1 MARAGVW
8 RRGVCELAPPETAIE
23 MAKWGRSVP
32 TPKHF
37 QPKSNALSG
46 VPATQG

>member
-1 MARAGVW
+1 MTAGTST
-8 RRGVCELAPPETAIE
+8 GIE

-37 QPKSNALSG
+37 QPKSDALSS
-46 VPATQG
+46 VPAT